1 MATPESTALLQSVA
15 DSIADGLPVDWQTV
29 EAQVDGQP
37 LRLLK
42 QLRILSDL
50 ATLHRTLPTSSSG
63 TTPALAA
70 RSKPATVIGKWGH
83 LELIERLGGGA
94 SSEVYRAWDPQLECE
109 VALKLLRVDDWS
121 GDPWS
126 SRLVREGRLLARVNH
141 RHVIAVHGVAV
152 QDGRFGLW
160 MQLIRGAN
168 LYRLVV
174 KQGPLSAREA
184 SVIGIDIC
192 QALAAVHG
200 AGLIHRDVKAANVMR
215 EDGGRIVLMD
225 LGMGSEREA
234 TRSGPNDFAGT
245 PLYLAPEIFQG
256 RQASVRTDL
265 YGLGVLLYY
274 LVTGSYP
281 VRAATISELKDAHAK
296 GAVVRLRDVR
306 ADLPTRFIQVVERA
320 TAVDP
325 ELRYPTAGAFEADLV
340 RALDDA
346 SAPTSERR
354 SRVSTRTKTLIAASI
369 AALLV
374 LGALGWRAVT
384 NRPDAALAAATVRS
398 IVVLPLENLSG
409 DPSQEY
415 FADGLT
421 EVLISDLAQIHALRV
436 ISRTS
441 AMVYKGAKKPLADIA
456 RELRVDAV
464 LEGSVMRVGDRVRI
478 TADLVDASSDRHLW
492 VQTYERDL
500 KDVLTLQSDVAQAMA
515 IGIQVQLTPQE
526 KASFGAVQAVNP
538 AAAEAYLRGRYEWNK
553 RTNDSL
559 QQALVYFQQA
569 ATIDPTFAKA
579 YAGQADVYNML
590 PSSLKVSDSQSSPL
604 VMYPLAKATAMKA
617 LGIDSTL
624 AEAHASLGYARW
636 FSDRDSAAAENS
648 FQRAIQLNP
657 GYATA
662 HQWYADYLL
671 AVNRVDDS
679 LREIGTAKTLDPL
692 SNPVRVLRA
701 AILYSARRYDEV
713 IAQAN
718 EAIRGDPINPGAF
731 YYRAVA
737 YEQKGLLVE
746 AENSIREAIRLAPRD
761 SFYLQEL
768 GRVAARKGD
777 RAEAERII
785 RELAAPGHPA
795 GTTAGPIGFIYAAL
809 SNTNRAFAFL
819 TQAEREH
826 WPALLWARTLP
837 ELDPLRNDPRFAD
850 LLRALNLSR

>member
-42 QLRILSDL
+42 QLQILSNL
-50 ATLHRTLPTSSSG
+50 ATLHRTLPTVSSG
-63 TTPALAA
+63 TTAALTA
-70 RSKPATVIGKWGH
+70 RAKPATIIGKWGH

-126 SRLVREGRLLARVNH
+126 SRLVREGRLLARINH
-141 RHVIAVHGVAV
+141 RHVIPVHGVAV

-160 MQLIRGAN
+160 MQLIRGAT
-168 LYRLVV
+168 LFQLVSN
-174 KQGPLSAREA
+174 QGPLSAREA
-184 SVIGIDIC
+184 SLIGIDIC

-200 AGLIHRDVKAANVMR
+200 AGLINGDVKAANIMR

-225 LGMGSEREA
+225 LGMGSERDA
-234 TRSGPNDFAGT
+234 SRSGPGDFAGT

-281 VRAATISELKDAHAK
+281 VRAASISELKDAHAK
-296 GAVVRLRDVR
+296 GTAVRLRDAR
-306 ADLPTRFIQVVERA
+306 ADLSTRFIQVVERA

-325 ELRYPTAGAFEADLV
+325 ELRYPTAGALEADLV

-346 SAPTSERR
+346 SAPISGGR
-354 SRVSTRTKTLIAASI
+354 SRVSTHRTTLIAASI

-384 NRPDAALAAATVRS
+384 NRPPAALAAATVRS
-398 IVVLPLENLSG
+398 VVVLPLENLSG

-415 FADGLT
+415 FADGMT
-421 EVLISDLAQIHALRV
+421 EALISDLARIHALRV

-456 RELRVDAV
+456 RELGVDAV

-478 TADLVDASSDRHLW
+478 SADLVDARSNRHLW

-500 KDVLTLQSDVAQAMA
+500 KDVLTLQSDVAQAIVA
-515 IGIQVQLTPQE
+515 GIQVQLTPQE
-526 KASFGAVQAVNP
+526 KASFGAVQAVDP
-538 AAAEAYLRGRYEWNK
+538 AAEVAYLRGRYEWNK
-553 RTNDSL
+553 RTDDSL

-579 YAGQADVYNML
+579 FAGQADDVC
-590 PSSLKVSDSQSSPL
+590 P
-604 VMYPLAKATAMKA
+604 
-617 LGIDSTL
+617 
-624 AEAHASLGYARW
+624 
-636 FSDRDSAAAENS
+636 SDRQLHD
-648 FQRAIQLNP
+648 IQ
-657 GYATA
+657 
-662 HQWYADYLL
+662 
-671 AVNRVDDS
+671 
-679 LREIGTAKTLDPL
+679 
-692 SNPVRVLRA
+692 
-701 AILYSARRYDEV
+701 
-713 IAQAN
+713 
-718 EAIRGDPINPGAF
+718 
-731 YYRAVA
+731 
-737 YEQKGLLVE
+737 
-746 AENSIREAIRLAPRD
+746 
-761 SFYLQEL
+761 
-768 GRVAARKGD
+768 
-777 RAEAERII
+777 
-785 RELAAPGHPA
+785 
-795 GTTAGPIGFIYAAL
+795 
-809 SNTNRAFAFL
+809 
-819 TQAEREH
+819 
-826 WPALLWARTLP
+826 
-837 ELDPLRNDPRFAD
+837 
-850 LLRALNLSR
+850 

>member
-15 DSIADGLPVDWQTV
+15 DSIADGLPVDWQTL

-50 ATLHRTLPTSSSG
+50 ATLHRTQPTASSG
-63 TTPALAA
+63 PTPALTA

-590 PSSLKVSDSQSSPL
+590 PSSLKVSDTQSSPL
-604 VMYPLAKATAMKA
+604 VMYPLAKATATKA

-636 FSDRDSAAAENS
+636 FSDRDSAGAENS

-692 SNPVRVLRA
+692 SNPVRVIRA
-701 AILYSARRYDEV
+701 AVLYSARRYDEV

-718 EAIRGDPINPGAF
+718 EAIQAEPINAAAF
-731 YYRAVA
+731 YYRAAA
-737 YEQKGLLVE
+737 YEQKGLLPE
-746 AENSIREAIRLAPRD
+746 AENAIRRAMELAPRD
-761 SFYLQEL
+761 AFYLQEL
-768 GRVAARKGD
+768 GRVAAKKGD
-777 RAEAERII
+777 KAEAERII
-785 RELAAPGHPA
+785 RDLAAPGRPA
-795 GTTAGPIGFIYAAL
+795 GTTAGAIGFVYAAL
-809 SNTNRAFAFL
+809 SDRDRAFTFL
-819 TQAEREH
+819 AQAEREH